1 MSINPHYD
9 FGKKSKLDTFIEKLD
24 VKQLK
29 QLIKKIE
36 NRIAHLNNTTPEQEE
51 LKRLFHP
58 RSLG

>member
-1 MSINPHYD
+1 MILK
-9 FGKKSKLDTFIEKLD
+9 KKSKLDTFIEKLD